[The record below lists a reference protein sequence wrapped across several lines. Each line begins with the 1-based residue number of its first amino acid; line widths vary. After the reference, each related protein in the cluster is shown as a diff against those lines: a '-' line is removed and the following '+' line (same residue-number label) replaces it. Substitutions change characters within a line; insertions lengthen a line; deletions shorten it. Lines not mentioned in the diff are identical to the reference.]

1 MPPKIINQEKYAVA
15 KSVLRYCGVAFCIAI
30 AASCK
35 QKRSQSVGVSDNIKH
50 IVKQIDV
57 LFSTNHPLQAL
68 QLADSVRL
76 HSDLTLD
83 EQYNL
88 YRYHYF
94 YYQKI
99 LGDNRKAV
107 PYADTLLT
115 IANKSINE
123 KQYVALSVDANFA
136 LGDAYFSLQKYNDAY
151 RHLFQAYITGKNS
164 FNKVVLADYMYRM
177 GMITYKMGDYR
188 SAKDYFIK
196 AHQYFDFVKTD
207 FVSFYHVQELL
218 DNVALSY
225 KHNGQPDSAI
235 IYFDRSL
242 VFINKYGPYFTER
255 PNMIDIARAVVY
267 GNKAE
272 IFLAKKD
279 NPEAIALLKKSIEIN
294 LQKGNDNND
303 AALSEIKLAQIY
315 YDTNKDQELS
325 GLLTAMNT
333 QMDSLK
339 NPAVEADWNQLMS
352 KYYTR
357 TNQLVKALA
366 HLQKYSTLKDS
377 VAKKLYLLK
386 ESDIHN
392 QLDSFEKQQQIE
404 QLSNNNKIQRIQLW
418 VSIVIAIMALIII
431 LLIYRNWK
439 RSKEDVQTVK
449 ILNQQ
454 INQQNLELEI
464 ALNDLKAK
472 SQEKDHILRTVAHDL
487 RNPIGGIVALTGLI
501 DNENCTDEQQEL
513 IALIKETS
521 RNSLELINEILEATN
536 ITSIQLQPEPV
547 EINALVSKS
556 VELLRFKA
564 SEKRQKIFY
573 EPLNAP
579 LNLQLSR
586 EKIWRVISNLIS
598 NAIKFS
604 ANSSPIFVKV
614 TKEKEEVIISVLDNG
629 IGIPDNLKDHVFNMF
644 TIAQRPGTAGEKSF
658 GLGLFI
664 CKQIIEKS
672 NGKIW
677 FTSSKSGT
685 VFYISLPLSA
695 SVK

>member
-579 LNLQLSR
+579 LDLQLSR

-695 SVK
+695 PDK